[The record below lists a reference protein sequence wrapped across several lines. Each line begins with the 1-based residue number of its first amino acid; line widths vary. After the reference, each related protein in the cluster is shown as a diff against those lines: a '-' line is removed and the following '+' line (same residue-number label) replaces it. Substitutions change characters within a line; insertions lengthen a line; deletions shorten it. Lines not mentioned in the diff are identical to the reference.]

1 MIEHPFLA
9 AIALVLVLEGIMPFI
24 APRQWKNM
32 LLQISQMSDKNL
44 RIMGAVMMIV
54 GALLFNII
62 VT

>member
-1 MIEHPFLA
+1 LIEHPFLA